1 LLLEGSDL
9 AELMAHV
16 QAEFG
21 PGARVVR
28 AERVRSGGFAGFFAH
43 ERFELT
49 VDVPEKAPGRPRAFM
64 NVPKP
69 KPAVDDAPASDGIDA
84 LLAAADAYDAL
95 PDGSTPEAES
105 LDVMDDADESVP
117 DEADPRPSVSTGGAT
132 FAGILEQVRA
142 LAGTPAPADI
152 EVAPPPPEDPL
163 RASLRGIGVPEF
175 LLAGSGPVTLPGVL
189 ARVPAAPAMPRTPGS
204 VIAVVGEQS
213 DVDAVA
219 LLLAERLRL
228 EPSATCAAGA
238 RSGGRA
244 RSGRVGV
251 AKAATADELATWRE
265 RVAGGAQVG
274 VVALAVGPDAA
285 DRADAAELLRA
296 SGATQVWAV
305 VDARTKT
312 ADATRWMAEVGGPDG
327 IDAVAVRGL
336 FDTAQPGTVLDL
348 GAPVAWV
355 DGIPATTVAWAAAL
369 GQALGPAG
377 R

>member
-1 LLLEGSDL
+1 MSQRLLLEGSDL

-21 PGARVVR
+21 PSARIVR
-28 AERVRSGGFAGFFAH
+28 AERVRTGGVAGFFAK

-49 VDVPEKAPGRPRAFM
+49 VDVPEQPTLRPHGLRG
-64 NVPKP
+64 VPTP
-69 KPAVDDAPASDGIDA
+69 VVPPEADSIED
-84 LLAAADAYDAL
+84 LLDAADAFDAL
-95 PDGSTPEAES
+95 PDGSVVPFEG
-105 LDVMDDADESVP
+105 LDVMDDE
-117 DEADPRPSVSTGGAT
+117 ELDPVEEPLPSVSTGSAS

-142 LAGTPAPADI
+142 LAGAPAPADI

-175 LLAGSGPVTLPGVL
+175 LLGGSGPVTLPAVL
-189 ARVPAAPAMPRTPGS
+189 ARVPAAPALPRTPGS
-204 VIAVVGEQS
+204 VVVVVGEQS

-219 LLLAERLRL
+219 LLLSERLRL

-244 RSGRVGV
+244 RTGRVGV
-251 AKAATADELATWRE
+251 AKAATADELASWLD
-265 RVAGGAQVG
+265 RVATGPQVG

-285 DRADAAELLRA
+285 DRADAADLLRTC
-296 SGATQVWAV
+296 GAAQVWAV

-336 FDTAQPGTVLDL
+336 FDTTQPGTVLDL
-348 GAPVAWV
+348 GAPVVWV

>member
-1 LLLEGSDL
+1 MSQRLLLEGSDL

-16 QAEFG
+16 QSEFG
-21 PGARVVR
+21 PGARVIR
-28 AERVRSGGFAGFFAH
+28 AERVRTGGVAGFFAR

-49 VDVPEKAPGRPRAFM
+49 IDVPEEPVPRPRALM
-64 NVPKP
+64 NPPTK
-69 KPAVDDAPASDGIDA
+69 KPAAPAPEVDGIDG

-95 PDGSTPEAES
+95 PDGSMPEAT
-105 LDVMDDADESVP
+105 LDVLDDP
-117 DEADPRPSVSTGGAT
+117 DEVAPEPAGPSVSTGSAS

-152 EVAPPPPEDPL
+152 EVPAPPPEDPL
-163 RASLRGIGVPEF
+163 RASLRGIGIPEA
-175 LLAGSGPVTLPGVL
+175 LLGGAGPVTLPSVL
-189 ARVPAAPAMPRTPGS
+189 ARVPAAPALPRTPGS
-204 VIAVVGEQS
+204 VLVVVGEQS

-228 EPSATCAAGA
+228 DAAAICAAGA
-238 RSGGRA
+238 RPGGRA
-244 RSGRVGV
+244 RGGRVGV
-251 AKAATADELATWRE
+251 SKAGTADELAAWVE
-265 RVAGGAQVG
+265 RTASGPQIG
-274 VVALAVGPDAA
+274 VVALAVGPEPS
-285 DRADAAELLRA
+285 DRAEAAELVRTC
-296 SGATQVWAV
+296 GAAQVWAV

-312 ADATRWMAEVGGPDG
+312 ADATRWMAEVGGPAG

-369 GQALGPAG
+369 GQALGPSG